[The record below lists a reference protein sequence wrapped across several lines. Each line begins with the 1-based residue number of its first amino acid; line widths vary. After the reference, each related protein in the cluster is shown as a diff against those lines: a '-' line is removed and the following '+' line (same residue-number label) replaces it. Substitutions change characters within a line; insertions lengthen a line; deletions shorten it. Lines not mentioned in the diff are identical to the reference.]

1 MAFRT
6 VLFVVGVAALIISV
20 VTGRIELVVAGL
32 VPLFLGAFWPS
43 ERLPTEEDF
52 RELDELDE
60 LEKLLDAAEESELLP
75 DALLGVGVVEKLER
89 TQTTINGIPQYRMIL
104 RVRGADM
111 REFTGN
117 LITLIRPHEMA
128 AVAPGALLTV
138 AYEPENPTM
147 LALVPEHRQEEARDQ
162 FHRQQVQ
169 LGLADP
175 QAMEIHER
183 GMPTTGVI
191 LTTTPTGEIRHGY
204 TGLEVTVGFPDS
216 HGNPVERSKRM
227 FLPQS
232 MLGQLTAGRQVD
244 LWVLP
249 EDDTRFI
256 LGMNGTTDS

>member
-1 MAFRT
+1 MNLGLPVIGIGLTLLVYGAHT
-6 VLFVVGVAALIISV
+6 AYEAYTD
-20 VTGRIELVVAGL
+20 TG
-32 VPLFLGAFWPS
+32 
-43 ERLPTEEDF
+43 
-52 RELDELDE
+52 
-60 LEKLLDAAEESELLP
+60 SELL
-75 DALLGVGVVEKLER
+75 ALICLIPVILGMIVIYVGWRLGSLTPTSNAQLGVGRVEKVTWTGLSV
-89 TQTTINGIPQYRMIL
+89 NDVPQYRLTL
-104 RVRGADM
+104 RVRGTDLQ
-111 REFTGN
+111 EFTGQ
-117 LITLIRPHEMA
+117 LSLFIRPHELGTF
-128 AVAPGALLTV
+128 APGTIKPV

-162 FHRQQVQ
+162 LHRQQVQ

-183 GMPTTGVI
+183 GLPTTGVI

-204 TGLEVTVGFPDS
+204 TGLEVTVRFADS

>member
-20 VTGRIELVVAGL
+20 VTGRIELVLAGL

-43 ERLPTEEDF
+43 EKLPTEEDF

-60 LEKLLDAAEESELLP
+60 LEKILDAAEESELSP

-89 TQTTINGIPQYRMIL
+89 TQTTTNDVPQYRLTL
-104 RVRGADM
+104 RVRGTDLQ
-111 REFTGN
+111 EFTGH
-117 LITLIRPHEMA
+117 IRPHELGTF
-128 AVAPGALLTV
+128 APGTIMSV

-183 GMPTTGVI
+183 GLPTTGVI

-204 TGLEVTVGFPDS
+204 TGLEVTVRFADS

>member
-1 MAFRT
+1 M
-6 VLFVVGVAALIISV
+6 VGVAALVLSA
-20 VTGRIELVVAGL
+20 VTGRIELAVAGVVL
-32 VPLFLGAFWPS
+32 ALIGAIGLWSS
-43 ERLPTEEDF
+43 EKFPTKDDF
-52 RELDELDE
+52 RELDELDDFDE
-60 LEKLLDAAEESELLP
+60 LFDAPEEAELSP
-75 DALLGVGVVEKLER
+75 NALLGVGVVEKLER
-89 TQTTINGIPQYRMIL
+89 TQTTINDIPQYRMIL

-111 REFTGN
+111 REFTGD
-117 LITLIRPHEMA
+117 LIMLIRPHEMA

-147 LALVPEHRQEEARDQ
+147 LALVPEHRREEARDQ

-175 QAMEIHER
+175 QTMEIHER
-183 GMPTTGVI
+183 GVPTTGVI

-204 TGLEVTVGFPDS
+204 TGLDVTVRFTNS
-216 HGNPVERSKRM
+216 YGNLVERSKRV

-244 LWVLP
+244 MWVLP

-256 LGMNGTTDS
+256 LGMNSLDL

>member
-1 MAFRT
+1 M
-6 VLFVVGVAALIISV
+6 GS
-20 VTGRIELVVAGL
+20 
-32 VPLFLGAFWPS
+32 
-43 ERLPTEEDF
+43 
-52 RELDELDE
+52 
-60 LEKLLDAAEESELLP
+60 
-75 DALLGVGVVEKLER
+75 VEKVTWTGLSV
-89 TQTTINGIPQYRMIL
+89 NDVPQYRLTL
-104 RVRGADM
+104 RVRGTDLQ
-111 REFTGN
+111 EFTGH
-117 LITLIRPHEMA
+117 IRPHELGTF
-128 AVAPGALLTV
+128 APGTIMPV
-138 AYEPENPTM
+138 AYEPEKPTM

-204 TGLEVTVGFPDS
+204 TGLEVTVRFAYS
-216 HGNPVERSKRM
+216 HGNPAERSKRM

>member
-1 MAFRT
+1 MTFRT

-20 VTGRIELVVAGL
+20 VTGRIELVLAGL

-43 ERLPTEEDF
+43 LKLPTKEDF

-60 LEKLLDAAEESELLP
+60 LEKLLDAAEESELSP
-75 DALLGVGVVEKLER
+75 DALLEVGVVEKLER

-117 LITLIRPHEMA
+117 LIMLIRPHEMA
-128 AVAPGALLTV
+128 AVAPGALFTV

-216 HGNPVERSKRM
+216 HGNPVERSKRV